1 MLPAPKG
8 TMLNQNETAFPDS
21 PIEMASW
28 VRDRSMKIVEELTK
42 VVAVLRDDPA
52 VTDDL
57 PSSLHLPVSAA
68 LANAI
73 KLAAFSSGHHLSE
86 DELASLVGSIW
97 NRGSEAYDE
106 LVVRL
111 ASLEEPV
118 SKRLYGRH

>member
-1 MLPAPKG
+1 MMLD
-8 TMLNQNETAFPDS
+8 QNETDFPDS

-28 VRDRSMKIVEELTK
+28 VRDRSMKIVEELTR
-42 VVAVLRDDPA
+42 VVSVLRADDA
-52 VTDDL
+52 VSDDL
-57 PSSLHLPVSAA
+57 QSSLHFPISAA

-73 KLAAFSSGHHLSE
+73 KLAAFSSGHHLSG
-86 DELASLVGSIW
+86 DELSSLVGSIY
-97 NRGSEAYDE
+97 GQGTDAYEE